1 MKKPFKETK
10 VGKFLK
16 EKFPDILET
25 AGDLTGIEGL
35 NVISNLI
42 KGKTLSKEDEIEF
55 LKLKNEYEIEIYKL
69 DIEKLRIEA
78 AEINSAREREAKIVQ
93 ATGKP
98 DYAQWFVG
106 IIGLFISGCVIW
118 VGLFGKINDRE
129 LFFHLLG
136 LTEGSILLAIFGY
149 YFGSSL
155 GSKKKDDILRR

>member
-78 AEINSAREREAKIVQ
+78 AEINSSQRERGEDSRSNREARLRAMVCRNCWTIYQRLRYMGRTVREDQ
-93 ATGKP
+93 R
-98 DYAQWFVG
+98 QG
-106 IIGLFISGCVIW
+106 IIFSSFRIDRRFDSFSYLW
-118 VGLFGKINDRE
+118 V
-129 LFFHLLG
+129 LLR
-136 LTEGSILLAIFGY
+136 FV
-149 YFGSSL
+149 F
-155 GSKKKDDILRR
+155 RF

>member
-1 MKKPFKETK
+1 MKKPFKDTK
-10 VGKFLK
+10 IGKFFK
-16 EKFPDILET
+16 EKFPDILDV

-69 DIEKLRIEA
+69 DIEALRIEF
-78 AEINSAREREAKIVQ
+78 EDLKSARDREARIVE

-98 DYAQWFVG
+98 DYAQWVVG
-106 IIGLFISGCVIW
+106 LIGLFISGTVIW

-129 LFFHLLG
+129 LFFHLMG
-136 LTEGSILLAIFGY
+136 LVEGSILLAIFGY

-155 GSKKKDDILRR
+155 GSKKKDDLLRK